1 MALMVFCGINAIG
14 GGALVVVQEVINML
28 MTNPVIAREG
38 VYAASLLGASVADA
52 GFKDLMFTV
61 ITPVSVCQ
69 YSG

>member
-1 MALMVFCGINAIG
+1 MMV
-14 GGALVVVQEVINML
+14 
-28 MTNPVIAREG
+28 TPVIAREG
-38 VYAASLLGASVADA
+38 VYAAILLGAGVADA